1 MAMKRTAAEEFMKRE
16 NQKCKIL
23 VIRDLLLETDEQ
35 HPLTVPDLIEKLK
48 GFGIEAERKS
58 VTDDLLTLSDYGMDI
73 ESVAVGK
80 RKGYYLASRTFEPA
94 ELKMLVDSVQAAKF
108 LSPKK
113 TMRLIKKLAALSS
126 RGEAAL
132 LKRQLYVSDRVKTD
146 NESIFYNIDAIHGA
160 IAEDREITFLYWQY
174 DLNKK
179 RIMRKNGARYC
190 VSPFAL
196 VWDDEFYYLIAYDA
210 ADARIKHYRVDKMT
224 RITIGDNERKGKD
237 VFAAID
243 MSEYTS
249 RNFSMF
255 AGEDAD
261 VVLDCDESVIGVII
275 DRFGSDVSVHANE
288 TGFTAFVR
296 VAVSEQFFGWVAA
309 LGGAVRIRSPKSVRE
324 RFLAHLRHVLDT
336 Q

>member
-1 MAMKRTAAEEFMKRE
+1 MKRE

-35 HPLTVPDLIEKLK
+35 HPMTVADFIAKLHER
-48 GFGIEAERKS
+48 GIEAERKS
-58 VTDDLLTLSDYGMDI
+58 VADDLLTLSDYGMDI

-113 TMRLIKKLAALSS
+113 TMRLIKKLATLSS
-126 RGEAAL
+126 RNEAAL
-132 LKRQLYVSDRVKTD
+132 LRRQLYLSDRGKTD

-160 IAEDREITFLYWQY
+160 IAEDREITFVYWQY
-174 DLNKK
+174 DLSKK
-179 RIMRKNGARYC
+179 RVPRKNGARYR

-210 ADARIKHYRVDKMT
+210 EDARIKHYRVDKMN
-224 RITIGDNERKGKD
+224 RITIGDTERQGKD
-237 VFAAID
+237 AFAAID
-243 MSEYTS
+243 MSAYTS

-255 AGEDAD
+255 AGEEAD
-261 VVLDCDESVIGVII
+261 VVLDCDESVIGVIV
-275 DRFGSDVSVHANE
+275 DRFGTDVSVHATEN
-288 TGFTAFVR
+288 GFTAFVR

-309 LGGAVRIRSPKSVRE
+309 LGGTVRIVSPKPVRD
-324 RFLAHLRHVLDT
+324 RFLALLERVANA

>member
-1 MAMKRTAAEEFMKRE
+1 MKHE

-35 HPLTVPDLIEKLK
+35 HPMTVQDLIDKLRER
-48 GFGIEAERKS
+48 GIEAERKS
-58 VTDDLLTLSDYGMDI
+58 VTDDLLTLADYGMDI
-73 ESVAVGK
+73 ESLAVGK

-113 TMRLIKKLAALSS
+113 TMQLIKKLAALSS

-132 LKRQLYVSDRVKTD
+132 LKRQLYLSDRGKTD
-146 NESIFYNIDAIHGA
+146 NESVFYNIDAIHGA
-160 IAEDREITFLYWQY
+160 ITEDREITFVYWQY
-174 DLNKK
+174 DLSKK
-179 RIMRKNGARYC
+179 RVPRKSGARYR

-210 ADARIKHYRVDKMT
+210 EDARIKHYRVDKMN
-224 RITIGDNERKGKD
+224 RITIGDAGRQGKD
-237 VFAAID
+237 AFSALD
-243 MSEYTS
+243 MSVYTS

-255 AGEDAD
+255 AGEEAD
-261 VVLDCDESVIGVII
+261 VVLDCDAGLIGVII
-275 DRFGSDVSVHANE
+275 DRFGTDVSIHPD
-288 TGFTAFVR
+288 GDRFTAFVK

-309 LGGAVRIRSPKSVRE
+309 LGGAVRIVSPQPVKE
-324 RFLAHLRHVLDT
+324 QFLALLDRVRDA
-336 Q
+336 QS

>member
-1 MAMKRTAAEEFMKRE
+1 MKHE

-23 VIRDLLLETDEQ
+23 VIRDLLLETDEL
-35 HPLTVPDLIEKLK
+35 HPLTTLDFIAKLRER
-48 GFGIEAERKS
+48 GIEAERKS
-58 VTDDLLTLSDYGMDI
+58 VADDLLALSEYGMDI

-113 TMRLIKKLAALSS
+113 TMRLIKKLATLSS
-126 RGEAAL
+126 RGEATL
-132 LKRQLYVSDRVKTD
+132 LKRQLYISDRGKTD
-146 NESIFYNIDAIHGA
+146 NESVFYNIDAIHGA
-160 IAEDREITFLYWQY
+160 IGEDREITFVYWQY

-179 RIMRKNGARYC
+179 RVPRKNGARYR

-210 ADARIKHYRVDKMT
+210 EDARIKHYRVDKMT
-224 RITIGDNERKGKD
+224 RITIGDAERQGKD
-237 VFAAID
+237 AFASLD
-243 MSEYTS
+243 MSVYTS

-255 AGEDAD
+255 AGEEAD
-261 VVLDCDESVIGVII
+261 VVLDCDANLIGVIV
-275 DRFGSDVSVHANE
+275 DRFGTDVSVHPNGD
-288 TGFTAFVR
+288 GFTAFVK

-309 LGGAVRIRSPKSVRE
+309 LGGAVRIASPQPVRE
-324 RFLAHLRHVLDT
+324 QFLALLDRVKNA
-336 Q
+336 QQ

>member
-1 MAMKRTAAEEFMKRE
+1 MKHE

-23 VIRDLLLETDEQ
+23 VIRDLLLETDEL
-35 HPLTVPDLIEKLK
+35 HPLTVADFITKLK
-48 GFGIEAERKS
+48 ERGIEAERKS
-58 VTDDLLTLSDYGMDI
+58 VADDLLTLSEYGMDV

-80 RKGYYLASRTFEPA
+80 RKGYYLASRLFEPA

-113 TMRLIKKLAALSS
+113 TMRLIKKLAGLSS

-132 LKRQLYVSDRVKTD
+132 LRRQLYISDRGKTD
-146 NESIFYNIDAIHGA
+146 NESVFYNIDAIHGA
-160 IAEDREITFLYWQY
+160 IGEDHEITFVYWQY

-179 RIMRKNGARYC
+179 RVPRKSGARYR

-210 ADARIKHYRVDKMT
+210 EDARIKHYRVDKMN
-224 RITIGDNERKGKD
+224 RITITDAERQGKD
-237 VFAAID
+237 AFASLD
-243 MSEYTS
+243 MSAYTS

-255 AGEDAD
+255 AGEEAD
-261 VVLDCDESVIGVII
+261 VVLDCDASVIGVIV
-275 DRFGSDVSVHANE
+275 DRFGADVSVHPNGD
-288 TGFTAFVR
+288 GFTAFVR

-309 LGGAVRIRSPKSVRE
+309 LGGAVRIASPEPVRE
-324 RFLAHLRHVLDT
+324 QFLALLDRVRSA
-336 Q
+336 QN

>member
-1 MAMKRTAAEEFMKRE
+1 MKHE

-23 VIRDLLLETDEQ
+23 VIRDLLLETDEL
-35 HPLTVPDLIEKLK
+35 HPLTVADFIAKLK
-48 GFGIEAERKS
+48 ERGIEAERKS
-58 VTDDLLTLSDYGMDI
+58 VADDLLTLSDYGLDI

-80 RKGYYLASRTFEPA
+80 RKGYYLASRMFEPA

-132 LKRQLYVSDRVKTD
+132 LRRQLYISDRGKTD
-146 NESIFYNIDAIHGA
+146 NESVFYNIDAIHGA
-160 IAEDREITFLYWQY
+160 IGEDREITFVYWQY

-179 RIMRKNGARYC
+179 RVPRRSGARYR

-196 VWDDEFYYLIAYDA
+196 VWDDEFYYLIADDA
-210 ADARIKHYRVDKMT
+210 EDARIKHYRVDKMT
-224 RITIGDNERKGKD
+224 RITITDAERQGKD
-237 VFAAID
+237 AFDALD
-243 MSEYTS
+243 MSAYTS

-255 AGEDAD
+255 AGEEAN
-261 VVLDCDESVIGVII
+261 VVLDCDANLIGVIV
-275 DRFGSDVSVHANE
+275 DRFGTDVSVHPTAD
-288 TGFTAFVR
+288 GFTAFVR

-309 LGGAVRIRSPKSVRE
+309 LGGAVRIVSPQPIRE
-324 RFLAHLRHVLDT
+324 QFLALLDRVRSA
-336 Q
+336 QE

>member
-1 MAMKRTAAEEFMKRE
+1 MKRE

-35 HPLTVPDLIEKLK
+35 HPLTVADLIAALN
-48 GFGIEAERKS
+48 GRGIDAERKS
-58 VTDDLLTLSDYGMDI
+58 VADDIAALTDYGMDI

-80 RKGYYLASRTFEPA
+80 RKGYYLASRAFEPA

-113 TMRLIKKLAALSS
+113 TRALIKKLAALSS

-132 LKRQLYVSDRVKTD
+132 LKRQLYLSDRGKTD
-146 NESIFYNIDAIHGA
+146 NESVFYNIDAVHTA
-160 IAEDREITFLYWQY
+160 IGENREISFVYWQY
-174 DLNKK
+174 DLRKK
-179 RIMRKNGARYC
+179 RVPRRNGARYC

-210 ADARIKHYRVDKMT
+210 EDARIKHYRVDKMN
-224 RITIGDNERKGKD
+224 RITILDSERKGRD
-237 VFAAID
+237 AFAAID
-243 MSEYTS
+243 MGEYTS

-255 AGEDAD
+255 AGEEAD
-261 VVLDCDESVIGVII
+261 VVLDCDESVIGVIV
-275 DRFGSDVSVHANE
+275 DRFGTGVSVHPEGNRFR
-288 TGFTAFVR
+288 TYVR

-309 LGGAVRIRSPKSVRE
+309 LGGAVRIVSPQPVRDRFEALLDRVRS
-324 RFLAHLRHVLDT
+324 A
-336 Q
+336 QNG

>member
-1 MAMKRTAAEEFMKRE
+1 MKHE

-35 HPLTVPDLIEKLK
+35 HPLTVQDCIDRLK
-48 GFGIEAERKS
+48 ERGIEAERKS
-58 VTDDLLTLSDYGMDI
+58 VADDLLTLTDYGMDI
-73 ESVAVGK
+73 ETVQVGK

-108 LSPKK
+108 LSAKK
-113 TMRLIKKLAALSS
+113 TMRLIKKLATLSS

-132 LKRQLYVSDRVKTD
+132 LKRQLYVSDRGKTD
-146 NESIFYNIDAIHGA
+146 NESVFYNIDAIHAA
-160 IAEDREITFLYWQY
+160 IAADREITFAYWQY

-179 RIMRKNGARYC
+179 RVPRKNGARYR

-210 ADARIKHYRVDKMT
+210 EDACIKHYRVDKMT
-224 RITIGDNERKGKD
+224 RISEGDGERQGKEAFD
-237 VFAAID
+237 ALD
-243 MSEYTS
+243 MSVYTS

-255 AGEDAD
+255 AGEEAD
-261 VVLDCDESVIGVII
+261 VVLDCDDSLIGVIV
-275 DRFGSDVSVHANE
+275 DRFGTDVSVHPHEN
-288 TGFTAFVR
+288 GFTAFVR

-309 LGGAVRIRSPKSVRE
+309 LGGAVRIVSPAPVKEQFLALLDRVRE
-324 RFLAHLRHVLDT
+324 AQRG
-336 Q
+336 

>member
-1 MAMKRTAAEEFMKRE
+1 MKHE

-23 VIRDLLLETDEQ
+23 VIRDLLLETDEL
-35 HPLTVPDLIEKLK
+35 HPMTTLDFIAKLK
-48 GFGIEAERKS
+48 ERGIEAERKS
-58 VTDDLLTLSDYGMDI
+58 VADDLMTLSEYGMDI

-80 RKGYYLASRTFEPA
+80 RKGYYLASRMFESA

-113 TMRLIKKLAALSS
+113 TRGLIKKLAGLSS

-132 LKRQLYVSDRVKTD
+132 LKRQLYISDRGKTD
-146 NESIFYNIDAIHGA
+146 NESVFYNIDSIHGA
-160 IAEDREITFLYWQY
+160 IGEDREITFVYWQY

-179 RIMRKNGARYC
+179 RVPRKSGARYR

-224 RITIGDNERKGKD
+224 RITITDSERQGKD
-237 VFAAID
+237 AFAALD
-243 MSEYTS
+243 MSVYTS

-255 AGEDAD
+255 AGEEAD
-261 VVLDCDESVIGVII
+261 VVLDCDANLIGVIV
-275 DRFGSDVSVHANE
+275 DRFGADVSVHPNGD
-288 TGFTAFVR
+288 GFTAFVR

-309 LGGAVRIRSPKSVRE
+309 LGGAVRIVSPQPVKE
-324 RFLAHLRHVLDT
+324 QFKALLDRVKAA
-336 Q
+336 QE

>member
-1 MAMKRTAAEEFMKRE
+1 MKRE

-23 VIRDLLLETDEQ
+23 IIRDLLLETDEQ
-35 HPLTVPDLIEKLK
+35 HPLTVQDLIEKLRER
-48 GFGIEAERKS
+48 GIEAERKS

-80 RKGYYLASRTFEPA
+80 RKGYYLASRMFEPA

-113 TMRLIKKLAALSS
+113 TMRLIKKLATLSS

-132 LKRQLYVSDRVKTD
+132 LKRQLYLSDRGKTE

-160 IAEDREITFLYWQY
+160 IAEDREITFVYWQY
-174 DLNKK
+174 DLGKK
-179 RIMRKNGARYC
+179 RVPRKNGARYR

-210 ADARIKHYRVDKMT
+210 ADERIKHYRVDKMN
-224 RITIGDNERKGKD
+224 RITIGETERQGKD
-237 VFAAID
+237 VFSKID
-243 MSEYTS
+243 MSAYTS

-255 AGEDAD
+255 AGEEAD
-261 VVLDCDESVIGVII
+261 VVLDCDESVIGVIV
-275 DRFGSDVSVHANE
+275 DRFGTDVSVHPNE
-288 TGFTAFVR
+288 AGFTAFVR
-296 VAVSEQFFGWVAA
+296 VAVSEQFFGWIAA
-309 LGGAVRIRSPKSVRE
+309 LGGAVRIRSPKPVRDG
-324 RFLAHLRHVLDT
+324 FIAHLDRVRSAHE
-336 Q
+336 

>member
-1 MAMKRTAAEEFMKRE
+1 MKHE

-23 VIRDLLLETDEQ
+23 VIRDLLLETDEL
-35 HPLTVPDLIEKLK
+35 HPLTTLDFIAKLK
-48 GFGIEAERKS
+48 ERGIEAERKS
-58 VTDDLLTLSDYGMDI
+58 VADDLLTLSEYGMDV

-80 RKGYYLASRTFEPA
+80 RKGYYLASRMFEPA

-113 TMRLIKKLAALSS
+113 TRGLIKKLAGLSS

-132 LKRQLYVSDRVKTD
+132 LRRQLYISDRGKTD
-146 NESIFYNIDAIHGA
+146 NESVFYNIDAIHGA
-160 IAEDREITFLYWQY
+160 IGEDREITFVYWQY

-179 RIMRKNGARYC
+179 RVPRKSGARYR

-224 RITIGDNERKGKD
+224 RITIGDAERQGKD
-237 VFAAID
+237 AFAALD
-243 MSEYTS
+243 MSAYTS

-255 AGEDAD
+255 AGEEAD
-261 VVLDCDESVIGVII
+261 VVLDCDASVIGVIV
-275 DRFGSDVSVHANE
+275 DRFGADVSVHPNGD
-288 TGFTAFVR
+288 GFTAFVR

-309 LGGAVRIRSPKSVRE
+309 LGGAVRIVSPQPVKE
-324 RFLAHLRHVLDT
+324 QFLALLDRVRRAQT
-336 Q
+336 

>member
-1 MAMKRTAAEEFMKRE
+1 MKRE

-23 VIRDLLLETDEQ
+23 IIRDLLLETDEQ
-35 HPLTVPDLIEKLK
+35 HPLTVQDLIEKLRER
-48 GFGIEAERKS
+48 GIEAERKS

-113 TMRLIKKLAALSS
+113 TMRLIKKLATLSS

-132 LKRQLYVSDRVKTD
+132 LKRQLYLSDRGKTE

-160 IAEDREITFLYWQY
+160 IAEDREITFVYWQY
-174 DLNKK
+174 DLGKK
-179 RIMRKNGARYC
+179 RVPRKNGARYR

-210 ADARIKHYRVDKMT
+210 ADERIKHYRVDKMN
-224 RITIGDNERKGKD
+224 RITILDSERKGRD
-237 VFAAID
+237 AFAAID
-243 MSEYTS
+243 MGEYTS

-255 AGEDAD
+255 AGEEAD
-261 VVLDCDESVIGVII
+261 VVLDCDESVIGVIV
-275 DRFGSDVSVHANE
+275 DRFGTGVSVHPEGNRFRAY
-288 TGFTAFVR
+288 VR

-309 LGGAVRIRSPKSVRE
+309 LGGAVRIVSPQPVRDRFEALLDRVRS
-324 RFLAHLRHVLDT
+324 A
-336 Q
+336 QNG

>member
-1 MAMKRTAAEEFMKRE
+1 MKHE

-23 VIRDLLLETDEQ
+23 VIRDLLLETDEL
-35 HPLTVPDLIEKLK
+35 HPLTTLDFIAKLK
-48 GFGIEAERKS
+48 ERGIEAERKS
-58 VTDDLLTLSDYGMDI
+58 VADDLMTLSEYGMDI

-80 RKGYYLASRTFEPA
+80 RKGYYLASRMFESA

-113 TMRLIKKLAALSS
+113 TRGLIKKLAGLSS

-132 LKRQLYVSDRVKTD
+132 LKRQLYISDRGKTD
-146 NESIFYNIDAIHGA
+146 NESVFYNIDAIHGA
-160 IAEDREITFLYWQY
+160 IGEDREITFVYWQY

-179 RIMRKNGARYC
+179 RVPRKSGARYR

-210 ADARIKHYRVDKMT
+210 EDARIKHYRVDKMT
-224 RITIGDNERKGKD
+224 RITIDDAARQGKD
-237 VFAAID
+237 AFAALD
-243 MSEYTS
+243 MSVYTS

-255 AGEDAD
+255 AGEEAD
-261 VVLDCDESVIGVII
+261 VVLDCDANLIGVIV
-275 DRFGSDVSVHANE
+275 DRFGADVSVHPNGD
-288 TGFTAFVR
+288 GFTAFVR

-309 LGGAVRIRSPKSVRE
+309 LGGAVRIVSPQPVKE
-324 RFLAHLRHVLDT
+324 QFLALLDRVKAA
-336 Q
+336 QR

>member
-1 MAMKRTAAEEFMKRE
+1 MKHE

-23 VIRDLLLETDEQ
+23 VIRDLLLETDEL
-35 HPLTVPDLIEKLK
+35 HPMTTLDFIAKLK
-48 GFGIEAERKS
+48 ERGIEAERKS
-58 VTDDLLTLSDYGMDI
+58 VADDLMTLSEYGMDI
-73 ESVAVGK
+73 ESVAVGR
-80 RKGYYLASRTFEPA
+80 RKGYYLASRMFESA

-113 TMRLIKKLAALSS
+113 TRGLIKKLAGLSS

-132 LKRQLYVSDRVKTD
+132 LKRQLYISDRGKTD
-146 NESIFYNIDAIHGA
+146 NESVFYNIDAIHGA
-160 IAEDREITFLYWQY
+160 IGEDREITFVYWQY

-179 RIMRKNGARYC
+179 RVPRKSGARYR

-224 RITIGDNERKGKD
+224 RITITDSERQGKD
-237 VFAAID
+237 AFAALD
-243 MSEYTS
+243 MSVYTS

-255 AGEDAD
+255 AGEEAD
-261 VVLDCDESVIGVII
+261 VVLDCDANLIGVIV
-275 DRFGSDVSVHANE
+275 DRFGADVSVHPNGD
-288 TGFTAFVR
+288 GFTAFVR

-309 LGGAVRIRSPKSVRE
+309 LGGAVRIVSPQPVKE
-324 RFLAHLRHVLDT
+324 QFKALLDRVKAA
-336 Q
+336 QE

>member
-1 MAMKRTAAEEFMKRE
+1 MKHE

-23 VIRDLLLETDEQ
+23 VIRDLLLETDEL
-35 HPLTVPDLIEKLK
+35 HPLTVADFIAKLRER
-48 GFGIEAERKS
+48 GIEAERKS
-58 VTDDLLTLSDYGMDI
+58 VADDLLALSEYGMDI

-113 TMRLIKKLAALSS
+113 TMRLIKKLATLSS

-132 LKRQLYVSDRVKTD
+132 LKRQLYISDRGKTD
-146 NESIFYNIDAIHGA
+146 NESVFYNIDAIHGA
-160 IAEDREITFLYWQY
+160 IGEDREITFVYWQY

-179 RIMRKNGARYC
+179 RVPRKSGARYR

-224 RITIGDNERKGKD
+224 RITITDSERQGKD
-237 VFAAID
+237 AFAALD
-243 MSEYTS
+243 MSVYTS

-255 AGEDAD
+255 AGEEAD
-261 VVLDCDESVIGVII
+261 VVLDCDANLIGVIV
-275 DRFGSDVSVHANE
+275 DRFGADVSVHPNGD
-288 TGFTAFVR
+288 GFTAFVR

-309 LGGAVRIRSPKSVRE
+309 LGGAVRIVSPQPVKE
-324 RFLAHLRHVLDT
+324 QFKALLDRVKAA
-336 Q
+336 QE

>member
-1 MAMKRTAAEEFMKRE
+1 MKHE

-23 VIRDLLLETDEQ
+23 VIRDLLLETDEL
-35 HPLTVPDLIEKLK
+35 HPLTTLDFIAKLK
-48 GFGIEAERKS
+48 ERGIEAERKS
-58 VTDDLLTLSDYGMDI
+58 VADDLMTLSEYGMDI

-80 RKGYYLASRTFEPA
+80 RKGYYLASRMFESA

-113 TMRLIKKLAALSS
+113 TRGLIKKLAGLSS

-132 LKRQLYVSDRVKTD
+132 LRRQLYISDRGKTD
-146 NESIFYNIDAIHGA
+146 NESVFYNIDAIHGA
-160 IAEDREITFLYWQY
+160 IGEDREITFVYWQY

-179 RIMRKNGARYC
+179 RVPRKSGARYR

-210 ADARIKHYRVDKMT
+210 EDARIKHYRVDKMT
-224 RITIGDNERKGKD
+224 RITIDDAARQGKD
-237 VFAAID
+237 AFAALD
-243 MSEYTS
+243 MSVYTS

-255 AGEDAD
+255 AGEEAD
-261 VVLDCDESVIGVII
+261 VVLDCDANLIGVIV
-275 DRFGSDVSVHANE
+275 DRFGADVSVHPNGD
-288 TGFTAFVR
+288 GFTAFVK

-309 LGGAVRIRSPKSVRE
+309 LGGAVRIVSPQPVKE
-324 RFLAHLRHVLDT
+324 QFLALLDRVKAA
-336 Q
+336 QK

>member
-1 MAMKRTAAEEFMKRE
+1 MKHE

-23 VIRDLLLETDEQ
+23 VIRELLLETDEQ
-35 HPLTVPDLIEKLK
+35 HPLTVQDFIEKLK
-48 GFGIEAERKS
+48 ERDIAAERKS
-58 VTDDLLTLSDYGMDI
+58 VTDDLLTLSEYGMDV

-80 RKGYYLASRTFEPA
+80 RKGYYLASRMFESA

-132 LKRQLYVSDRVKTD
+132 LKRQLYISDRGKTD

-179 RIMRKNGARYC
+179 RVPRREGARYR
-190 VSPFAL
+190 VSPYAL

-210 ADARIKHYRVDKMT
+210 ADARIKHYRVDKMN
-224 RITIGDNERKGKD
+224 RITIGDAERQGKD
-237 VFAAID
+237 VFKALD
-243 MSEYTS
+243 MSAYTS

-255 AGEDAD
+255 AGEEAD
-261 VVLDCDESVIGVII
+261 VVLDCDASVIGVIV
-275 DRFGSDVSVHANE
+275 DRFGTDVSIHPD
-288 TGFTAFVR
+288 GDRFTAFVR

-309 LGGAVRIRSPKSVRE
+309 LGGTVRIVSPQPVKEQFLSLLDRVRK
-324 RFLAHLRHVLDT
+324 A
-336 Q
+336 QQ

>member
-1 MAMKRTAAEEFMKRE
+1 MKRE

-35 HPLTVPDLIEKLK
+35 HPLTVADLIAAIN
-48 GFGIEAERKS
+48 GRGIDAERKS
-58 VTDDLLTLSDYGMDI
+58 VADDIAALTDYGMDI

-113 TMRLIKKLAALSS
+113 TRALIKKLAALSS

-132 LKRQLYVSDRVKTD
+132 LKRQLYLSDRGKTD
-146 NESIFYNIDAIHGA
+146 NESVFYNIDAVHTA
-160 IAEDREITFLYWQY
+160 IGENREISFVYWQY
-174 DLNKK
+174 DLRKK
-179 RIMRKNGARYC
+179 RVPRRNGARYC

-196 VWDDEFYYLIAYDA
+196 VWDDEFYYLIAYA
-210 ADARIKHYRVDKMT
+210 AEDARIKHYRVDKMN
-224 RITIGDNERKGKD
+224 RIMILDSERKGRD
-237 VFAAID
+237 AFAAID
-243 MSEYTS
+243 MGEYTS

-255 AGEDAD
+255 AGEEAD
-261 VVLDCDESVIGVII
+261 VVLDCDESVIGVIV
-275 DRFGSDVSVHANE
+275 DRFGTGVSVHPEGNRFRAY
-288 TGFTAFVR
+288 VR

-309 LGGAVRIRSPKSVRE
+309 LGGAVRIVSPQPVRDRFEALLDRVRS
-324 RFLAHLRHVLDT
+324 A
-336 Q
+336 QNG

>member
-1 MAMKRTAAEEFMKRE
+1 MKRE

-23 VIRDLLLETDEQ
+23 MIRDLLLETDEQ
-35 HPLTVPDLIEKLK
+35 HPLTVQDIIGKLK
-48 GFGIEAERKS
+48 ERGIEAERKS

-73 ESVAVGK
+73 ESLTIGK
-80 RKGYYLASRTFEPA
+80 RKGYYLASRMFESA

-113 TMRLIKKLAALSS
+113 TARLIKKLAALSS

-132 LKRQLYVSDRVKTD
+132 LKRQLYLSDRGKTE
-146 NESIFYNIDAIHGA
+146 NESVFYNIDAIHGA
-160 IAEDREITFLYWQY
+160 IAEDREITFVYWQY

-179 RIMRKNGARYC
+179 RVPRKSGARYR

-210 ADARIKHYRVDKMT
+210 EDARIKHYRVDKMN
-224 RITIGDNERKGKD
+224 RITIAETERQGKD
-237 VFAAID
+237 VFAALD
-243 MSEYTS
+243 MSAYTS

-255 AGEDAD
+255 AGEEAN
-261 VVLDCDESVIGVII
+261 VVLDCEARLIGVIV
-275 DRFGSDVSVHANE
+275 DRFGTDVSVHPNGE
-288 TGFTAFVR
+288 RFEAFVK

-309 LGGAVRIRSPKSVRE
+309 LGGAVRIVSPEPVKE
-324 RFLAHLRHVLDT
+324 RFLALLDRV
-336 Q
+336 QKAQ

>member
-1 MAMKRTAAEEFMKRE
+1 MKHE

-23 VIRDLLLETDEQ
+23 VIRDLLLETDEL
-35 HPLTVPDLIEKLK
+35 HPMTTLDFIAKLK
-48 GFGIEAERKS
+48 ERGIEAERKS
-58 VTDDLLTLSDYGMDI
+58 VADDLMTLSEYGMDI

-80 RKGYYLASRTFEPA
+80 RKGYYLASRMFESA

-113 TMRLIKKLAALSS
+113 TRGLIKKLAGLSS

-132 LKRQLYVSDRVKTD
+132 LKRQLYISDRGKTD
-146 NESIFYNIDAIHGA
+146 NESVFYNIDAIHGA
-160 IAEDREITFLYWQY
+160 IGEDREITFVYWQY

-179 RIMRKNGARYC
+179 RVPRKSGARYR

-224 RITIGDNERKGKD
+224 RITITDSERQGKD
-237 VFAAID
+237 AFAALD
-243 MSEYTS
+243 MSVYTS

-255 AGEDAD
+255 AGEEAD
-261 VVLDCDESVIGVII
+261 VVLDCDANLIGVIV
-275 DRFGSDVSVHANE
+275 DRFGADVSVHPNGD
-288 TGFTAFVR
+288 GFTAFVR

-309 LGGAVRIRSPKSVRE
+309 LGGAVRIVSPQPVKE
-324 RFLAHLRHVLDT
+324 QFLALLDRVKAA
-336 Q
+336 QE

>member
-1 MAMKRTAAEEFMKRE
+1 MKRE

-35 HPLTVPDLIEKLK
+35 HPLTVADLIAAIN
-48 GFGIEAERKS
+48 GRGIDAERKS
-58 VTDDLLTLSDYGMDI
+58 VADDIAALTDYGMDI

-113 TMRLIKKLAALSS
+113 TRALIKKLAALSS

-132 LKRQLYVSDRVKTD
+132 LKRQLYLSDRGKTD
-146 NESIFYNIDAIHGA
+146 NESVFYNIDAVHTA
-160 IAEDREITFLYWQY
+160 IGENREISFVYWQY
-174 DLNKK
+174 DLRKK
-179 RIMRKNGARYC
+179 RVPRRNGARYC

-210 ADARIKHYRVDKMT
+210 EDARIKHYRVDKMN
-224 RITIGDNERKGKD
+224 RITILDSERKGRD
-237 VFAAID
+237 AFAAID
-243 MSEYTS
+243 MGEYTS

-255 AGEDAD
+255 AGEEAD
-261 VVLDCDESVIGVII
+261 VVLDCDESVIGVIV
-275 DRFGSDVSVHANE
+275 DRFGAGVSVHPEGNRFRAY
-288 TGFTAFVR
+288 VR

-309 LGGAVRIRSPKSVRE
+309 LGGAVRIVSPQPVRDRFEALLDRVRS
-324 RFLAHLRHVLDT
+324 A
-336 Q
+336 QNG

>member
-1 MAMKRTAAEEFMKRE
+1 MKHE
-16 NQKCKIL
+16 NQKYKIL

-35 HPLTVPDLIEKLK
+35 HPMTVQDLIDKLRER
-48 GFGIEAERKS
+48 GIEAERKS
-58 VTDDLLTLSDYGMDI
+58 VTDDLLTLADYGMDV
-73 ESVAVGK
+73 ESLAVGK

-132 LKRQLYVSDRVKTD
+132 LKRQLYLSDRGKTD
-146 NESIFYNIDAIHGA
+146 NESVFYNIDAIHGA
-160 IAEDREITFLYWQY
+160 IAEDREITFVYWQY
-174 DLNKK
+174 DLSKK
-179 RIMRKNGARYC
+179 RVPRKSGARYR

-210 ADARIKHYRVDKMT
+210 EDARIKHYRVDKMN
-224 RITIGDNERKGKD
+224 RITIGDAGRQGKD
-237 VFAAID
+237 AFSALD
-243 MSEYTS
+243 MSVYTS

-255 AGEDAD
+255 AGEEAD
-261 VVLDCDESVIGVII
+261 VVLDCDAGLIGVII
-275 DRFGSDVSVHANE
+275 DRFGTDVSIHPD
-288 TGFTAFVR
+288 GDRFTAFVK

-309 LGGAVRIRSPKSVRE
+309 LGGAVRIVSPQPVKE
-324 RFLAHLRHVLDT
+324 QFLALLDRVRDA
-336 Q
+336 QS

>member
-1 MAMKRTAAEEFMKRE
+1 MKRE

-35 HPLTVPDLIEKLK
+35 HPMTVQDFIEKLK
-48 GFGIEAERKS
+48 ERGIEAERKS
-58 VTDDLLTLSDYGMDI
+58 VADDLLTLSDYGMDI
-73 ESVAVGK
+73 ESLAVGK
-80 RKGYYLASRTFEPA
+80 RKGYYLASRAFESA

-108 LSPKK
+108 LSPRK

-132 LKRQLYVSDRVKTD
+132 LRRQLYISDRGKTD

-160 IAEDREITFLYWQY
+160 IAEDREITFVYWQY

-179 RIMRKNGARYC
+179 RVPRRSGARYR

-210 ADARIKHYRVDKMT
+210 EDARIKHYRVDKMN
-224 RITIGDNERKGKD
+224 RITIGDAERQGKD
-237 VFAAID
+237 VFRTLD
-243 MSEYTS
+243 MSVYTS

-255 AGEDAD
+255 AGEEAD
-261 VVLDCDESVIGVII
+261 VVLDCDAGVIGVIV
-275 DRFGSDVSVHANE
+275 DRFGTDVSVHPD
-288 TGFTAFVR
+288 GGRFTAFVR

-309 LGGAVRIRSPKSVRE
+309 LGGAVRIVSPLPVKE
-324 RFLAHLRHVLDT
+324 QFLALLDRVRSA
-336 Q
+336 QE

>member
-1 MAMKRTAAEEFMKRE
+1 MKHE

-23 VIRDLLLETDEQ
+23 VIRELLLETDEQ
-35 HPLTVPDLIEKLK
+35 HPLTVQDFIDKLK
-48 GFGIEAERKS
+48 ERDIAAERKS
-58 VTDDLLTLSDYGMDI
+58 VTDDLLTLSEYGMDV

-80 RKGYYLASRTFEPA
+80 RKGYYLASRMFEPA

-132 LKRQLYVSDRVKTD
+132 LRRQLYISDRGKTD

-160 IAEDREITFLYWQY
+160 IAEDRAITFLSWQY
-174 DLNKK
+174 DLTKK
-179 RIMRKNGARYC
+179 RVPRREGARYR
-190 VSPFAL
+190 VSPYAL

-210 ADARIKHYRVDKMT
+210 ADARIKHYRVDKMN
-224 RITIGDNERKGKD
+224 RITIGDAERQGKD
-237 VFAAID
+237 VFKALD
-243 MSEYTS
+243 MSAYTS

-255 AGEDAD
+255 AGEEAD
-261 VVLDCDESVIGVII
+261 VVLDCDASVIGVIV
-275 DRFGSDVSVHANE
+275 DRFGTDVSIHPN
-288 TGFTAFVR
+288 GDRFTAFVR

-309 LGGAVRIRSPKSVRE
+309 LGGTVRIVSPQPVKEQFLGLLDRVRK
-324 RFLAHLRHVLDT
+324 A
-336 Q
+336 QQ

>member
-1 MAMKRTAAEEFMKRE
+1 MKRE

-23 VIRDLLLETDEQ
+23 VIRELLLETDEQ
-35 HPLTVPDLIEKLK
+35 HPLTVADFIEKLR
-48 GFGIEAERKS
+48 GRGIEAERKS
-58 VTDDLLTLSDYGMDI
+58 VTDDLLTLSDYGMDV

-113 TMRLIKKLAALSS
+113 TKGLIKKLATLSS

-132 LKRQLYVSDRVKTD
+132 LKRQLYLSDRGKTE

-160 IAEDREITFLYWQY
+160 IAEDREITFVYWQY
-174 DLNKK
+174 DLEKK
-179 RIMRKNGARYC
+179 RVPRKNGARYR

-210 ADARIKHYRVDKMT
+210 ADERIKHYRVDKMN
-224 RITIGDNERKGKD
+224 RITIGETERQGKD
-237 VFAAID
+237 AFRKID
-243 MSEYTS
+243 MSAYTS

-255 AGEDAD
+255 AGEEAD
-261 VVLDCDESVIGVII
+261 VALDCDESVVGVIV
-275 DRFGSDVSVHANE
+275 DRFGTDVSVHK
-288 TGFTAFVR
+288 TDGGFTAFVR

-309 LGGAVRIRSPKSVRE
+309 LGGAVRIRSPKPVRD
-324 RFLAHLRHVLDT
+324 RFLDHLDRVRNA

>member
-1 MAMKRTAAEEFMKRE
+1 MKRE

-35 HPLTVPDLIEKLK
+35 HPLTVADLIAALN
-48 GFGIEAERKS
+48 GRGIDAERKS
-58 VTDDLLTLSDYGMDI
+58 VADDIAALTDYGMDI

-113 TMRLIKKLAALSS
+113 TRALIKKLAALSS

-132 LKRQLYVSDRVKTD
+132 LKRQLYLSDRGKTD
-146 NESIFYNIDAIHGA
+146 NESVFYNIDAVHTA
-160 IAEDREITFLYWQY
+160 IGENREISFVYWQY
-174 DLNKK
+174 DLRKK
-179 RIMRKNGARYC
+179 RVPRRNGARYC

-210 ADARIKHYRVDKMT
+210 EDARIKHYRVDKMN
-224 RITIGDNERKGKD
+224 RITILDSERKGRD
-237 VFAAID
+237 AFAAID
-243 MSEYTS
+243 MGEYTS

-255 AGEDAD
+255 AGEEAD
-261 VVLDCDESVIGVII
+261 VVLDCDESVIGVIV
-275 DRFGSDVSVHANE
+275 DRFGSGVSVHPEGNRFRAY
-288 TGFTAFVR
+288 VR

-309 LGGAVRIRSPKSVRE
+309 LGGAVRIVSPQPVRDRFEALLDRVRS
-324 RFLAHLRHVLDT
+324 A
-336 Q
+336 QNG

>member
-1 MAMKRTAAEEFMKRE
+1 MKHE

-23 VIRDLLLETDEQ
+23 VIRDLLLETDEL
-35 HPLTVPDLIEKLK
+35 HPMTTLDFIAKLK
-48 GFGIEAERKS
+48 ERGIEAERKS
-58 VTDDLLTLSDYGMDI
+58 VADDLMTLSEYGMDI

-80 RKGYYLASRTFEPA
+80 RKGYYLASRMFESA

-113 TMRLIKKLAALSS
+113 TRGLIKKLAGLSS

-132 LKRQLYVSDRVKTD
+132 LKRQLYISDRGKTD
-146 NESIFYNIDAIHGA
+146 NESVFYNIDAIHGA
-160 IAEDREITFLYWQY
+160 IGEDREITFVYWQY

-179 RIMRKNGARYC
+179 RVPRKSGARYR

-224 RITIGDNERKGKD
+224 RITITDSERQGKD
-237 VFAAID
+237 AFAALD
-243 MSEYTS
+243 MSVYTS

-255 AGEDAD
+255 AGEEAD
-261 VVLDCDESVIGVII
+261 VVLDCDANLIGVIV
-275 DRFGSDVSVHANE
+275 DRFGADVSVHPSGD
-288 TGFTAFVR
+288 GFTAFVR

-309 LGGAVRIRSPKSVRE
+309 LGGAVRIVSPQPVKE
-324 RFLAHLRHVLDT
+324 QFKALLDRVKAA
-336 Q
+336 QE